1 LTNVLG
7 LDEGTAAL
15 LVRAERLQEKG
26 QLRQALKY
34 YEVVLLAC
42 PECPEAVVNS
52 MPASQETS
60 WRKKKR
66 TPQPNLSMIPERNER
81 CPNTPTITEMDV
93 DWNVREDV
101 RFDYYTYGS

>member
-7 LDEGTAAL
+7 LDGGTAAL

-34 YEVVLLAC
+34 YEVVLSAC
-42 PECPEAVVNS
+42 PECPEAVVR

-60 WRKKKR
+60 WRKKKK
-66 TPQPNLSMIPERNER
+66 TPQPNLSLIPEGNEL
-81 CPNTPTITEMDV
+81 CPNTPTITEMDF

-101 RFDYYTYGS
+101 RLDYYTYAS